1 MKGGGV
7 QKPVACMGAVTR
19 CHPTLDLKVGK
30 INHGL
35 GKQARE
41 WTKRFKSGQFFL
53 EVSILFI
60 FMWKMAVRHDRT
72 GSAEGAKAGAGT
84 LVPDRDE
91 LMGQTRTR
99 QRKSR
104 RKGPAISGR
113 RGRPADP
120 L

>member
-1 MKGGGV
+1 MAV
-7 QKPVACMGAVTR
+7 YRNLAACLGAVTR

-35 GKQARE
+35 SKQARK
-41 WTKRFKSGQFFL
+41 WIKRFKSGQFFL

>member
-1 MKGGGV
+1 MKGGVV

-30 INHGL
+30 INPGL

-60 FMWKMAVRHDRT
+60 FMWKMVRHDRT
-72 GSAEGAKAGAGT
+72 GSAEGAKAGAG
-84 LVPDRDE
+84 
-91 LMGQTRTR
+91 RTGT
-99 QRKSR
+99 S
-104 RKGPAISGR
+104 
-113 RGRPADP
+113 
-120 L
+120 